1 MKVQIENIGPFEK
14 KLIFEIP
21 PDIVNQELDTTYRNL
36 NRTVKLKGFRPGKV
50 PRSILERY
58 YKAQVEEEV
67 LSKLVN
73 DSFGKAVKDHHLLP
87 VSPPT
92 LLERTFEAGKELKY
106 TLTVEVKP
114 EIEVEG
120 YRGLE
125 IPREKVLVSDEEVEA
140 QLRGL
145 QENHAQMKP
154 LDAERPIQE
163 KDYALV
169 DLSATLDG
177 KPLKEWQAND
187 HLVEVGSGTLVGELD
202 RKLVGL
208 RVNQEVDIPLR
219 LPADYP
225 KKELAGREII
235 VHVRVKELKEK
246 ILPKLDDEFAKDVGN
261 FNSLEE
267 LRNQIRRTLAEQ
279 KQARADQAAKERLL
293 DRLIE
298 KHPFAIPK
306 GWVERRVEAMVQRT
320 RARLAG
326 QGLKLEDTEI
336 DGQKLRESFR
346 ATAEREIRSS
356 LILEKIAEK
365 EKIQVDEAEI
375 DLRLNQMAAQ
385 WKQRVETLR
394 ALYEKEGWME
404 DLRSQ
409 LLEEK
414 TLDFLLRES
423 KGIEVDRQL
432 EAKTKEEKSK
442 E

>member
-1 MKVQIENIGPFEK
+1 MKVQIENIGPSEK

-21 PDIVNQELDTTYRNL
+21 PDVVNQELDTTYKNL

-120 YRGLE
+120 YTGLE
-125 IPREKVLVSDEEVEA
+125 IPREKVEVSEEEVEA
-140 QLRGL
+140 RLRDL
-145 QENHAQMKP
+145 QESHAQMKP
-154 LDAERPIQE
+154 LETQRPIQE
-163 KDYALV
+163 KDFALV
-169 DLSATLDG
+169 DLSGTLDG

-187 HLVEVGSGTLVGELD
+187 HLVEVGSKTLVGELD
-202 RKLVGL
+202 TKLVGL
-208 RVNQEVDIPLR
+208 RVSQEVDIPLR
-219 LPADYP
+219 LPDDYP
-225 KKELAGREII
+225 KKELAGKEIL
-235 VHVRVKELKEK
+235 VHVKVKELKEK

-261 FNSLEE
+261 FNSLAE
-267 LRNQIRRTLAEQ
+267 LRNQIRQTLEQQ
-279 KQARADQAAKERLL
+279 KQARADQAAKKRLL
-293 DRLIE
+293 DQLIE
-298 KHPFAIPK
+298 KHPFVLPK
-306 GWVERRVEAMVQRT
+306 GWVERRVEAMTQQART
-320 RARLAG
+320 RLAG
-326 QGLKLEDTEI
+326 QGLKLEDTEAE
-336 DGQKLRESFR
+336 GPKLRDSFR
-346 ATAEREIRSS
+346 PIAEREIRGG

-365 EKIQVDEAEI
+365 ENIQVDEAEI
-375 DLRLNQMAAQ
+375 DRRLNEIAAQ
-385 WKQRVETLR
+385 WKQRVETVR

-414 TLDFLLRES
+414 TLDFLLRQS
-423 KGIEVDRQL
+423 KGIEVDRPL
-432 EAKTKEEKSK
+432 EPKPKEEKS
-442 E
+442 